1 MPQLLAATAE
11 VRRKVDQRA
20 ADNGAFGHYSRL
32 NAAALDAMQLLL
44 AGVDEP
50 ELADHLAPLINLAW
64 IKERAGQS
72 RGMLNGVLAAKALP
86 IERYGQLSFYLASEA
101 DWLQRLQLLASPALR
116 QQLDGLVTGSNWR
129 EVSQLSQ
136 AIMAQAGLPGA
147 IDGPPPALWFALA
160 SERIEAVNAR
170 ATSQA
175 EALVAA
181 AQQRVAQG
189 LQRLW
194 WGSALLLALVVAL
207 LLLVG
212 RLVGRIGAMVERIRA
227 QLQRVD
233 EQGDFSCRVA
243 LGGDD
248 ELAAIGRS
256 IDGHL
261 QHMAQLFAEL
271 QALIRALDEGFS
283 HIRHAVQQADDDAS
297 QTSQHMELVATAVTE
312 MSQTSG
318 DIASHMA
325 SSASA
330 TDRARND
337 GQQSLQLSQASAGAM
352 AELAEEIERL
362 SGSIIQVSA
371 AAEEQSQVSGEI
383 NGSLQQVAHLAQTA
397 RQRLG
402 GARQLQDEL
411 SQRFHALAA
420 LLARFRFG

>member
-1 MPQLLAATAE
+1 
-11 VRRKVDQRA
+11 
-20 ADNGAFGHYSRL
+20 
-32 NAAALDAMQLLL
+32 MQLLL